1 MNTTL
6 IATCAAQ
13 ASRAVVLAPTGAGF
27 QGRGVSAA
35 GMTVESTQVR
45 LVPTGTD
52 LLPTWHKRPN
62 IDRYI
67 RLRAPQV

>member
-6 IATCAAQ
+6 IMTSCAAQ
-13 ASRAVVLAPTGAGF
+13 ASRVVVAPTGAGF

-35 GMTVESTQVR
+35 GTSVETAR
-45 LVPTGTD
+45 LRFPATGAD
-52 LLPTWHKRPN
+52 LLPTWHKRAN
-62 IDRYI
+62 TDRYI